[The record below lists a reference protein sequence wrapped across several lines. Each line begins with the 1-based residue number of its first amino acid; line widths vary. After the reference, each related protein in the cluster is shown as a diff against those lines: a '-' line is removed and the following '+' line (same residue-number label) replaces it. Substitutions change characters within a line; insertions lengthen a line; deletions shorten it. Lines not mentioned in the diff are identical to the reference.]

1 MHKYLFYIFILYMYV
16 CAPSA
21 FSVHRDQ
28 TRSLDLLELELTMV
42 FSHHVGSGKQTLA
55 FVIATGALNH

>member
-16 CAPSA
+16 CVPFA
-21 FSVHRDQ
+21 FSLHRDQ
-28 TRSLDLLELELTMV
+28 MRPLDPLELELTMV
-42 FSHHVGSGKQTLA
+42 ISHHVGSGKQTLA